1 MAGEAQELVQG
12 PWVPLQVPY
21 QPPWPSQH
29 CSQRGSVL
37 LAVPGSCFVLIEKG
51 QWIPA
56 WPQAGP
62 VFLSCGHCDRV
73 PRALWVVE
81 NNRHPGAGSDTRVSC
96 LPRTRGPRPAPGSRS
111 RPLLL
116 SLLLVVEDL
125 VSYFTK
131 VSGIPS
137 LSHCHIHKLIFSHIY
152 SPLY

>member
-1 MAGEAQELVQG
+1 MDVGRVAGEAQELVQG

-81 NNRHPGAGSDTRVSC
+81 NNRHPRAGSDTRVSC
-96 LPRTRGPRPAPGSRS
+96 LPRTRGPLPAPGSRS
-111 RPLLL
+111 RPCCGRLLPTCL
-116 SLLLVVEDL
+116 
-125 VSYFTK
+125 
-131 VSGIPS
+131 PS
-137 LSHCHIHKLIFSHIY
+137 PFLCTGPAKASC
-152 SPLY
+152 